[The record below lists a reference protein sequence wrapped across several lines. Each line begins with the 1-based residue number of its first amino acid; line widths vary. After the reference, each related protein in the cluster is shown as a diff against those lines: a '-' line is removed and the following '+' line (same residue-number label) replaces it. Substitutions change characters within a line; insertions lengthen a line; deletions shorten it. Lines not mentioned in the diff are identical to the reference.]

1 MRSPW
6 ETKYSGQLVNINSH
20 WYGLYQ
26 DKVIST
32 SEAMDGNEGDI
43 KDCVYEG
50 GFITGNIIKEK
61 IKAYGILE
69 SQEYV
74 EQPVNYK
81 DNEDI
86 LAQFIDE
93 GNGQ

>member
-1 MRSPW
+1 MNFPW
-6 ETKYSGQLVNINSH
+6 DAKYKGQLVNINRH

-26 DKVIST
+26 DKAISANK
-32 SEAMDGNEGDI
+32 EMDGNEGDI

-50 GFITGNIIKEK
+50 GFVTGNIIKEK

-74 EQPVNYK
+74 EQPVNIK

-86 LAQFIDE
+86 WNLFGDE